1 MVSLHAITA
10 HRGIEFIRLLILKL
24 AVVLGKWTRSHTGT
38 TGITHSVFFSVAPCT
53 SQSHLIGTPTNAH
66 T

>member
-1 MVSLHAITA
+1 MVSEACPMEYLNIDFFVKRTFLV
-10 HRGIEFIRLLILKL
+10 FI
-24 AVVLGKWTRSHTGT
+24 
-38 TGITHSVFFSVAPCT
+38 VAACT

>member
-1 MVSLHAITA
+1 MIQTGLKTFGLKQVMITKKRIGSERVA
-10 HRGIEFIRLLILKL
+10 DQRQRSSKQIIFI
-24 AVVLGKWTRSHTGT
+24 
-38 TGITHSVFFSVAPCT
+38 VAPCT